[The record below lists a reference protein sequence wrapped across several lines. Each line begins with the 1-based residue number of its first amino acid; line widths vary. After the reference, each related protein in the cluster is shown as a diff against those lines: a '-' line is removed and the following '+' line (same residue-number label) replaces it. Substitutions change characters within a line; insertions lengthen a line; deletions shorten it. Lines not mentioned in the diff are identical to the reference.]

1 MSYSHVG
8 HILEDVMPTSVRLD
22 SQTES
27 LIGRLAKRRRKTKSE
42 IIREAI
48 TILAQRESA
57 NGKALTPFQAMEPL
71 LGCAKG
77 GPTGLSQRTGNHF
90 REILRSKKR

>member
-1 MSYSHVG
+1 
-8 HILEDVMPTSVRLD
+8 MPTSVRLD
-22 SQTES
+22 AQTES

-48 TILAQRESA
+48 TILAQHESA
-57 NGKALTPFQAMEPL
+57 DGTAPTPFQAMEPL

-77 GPTGLSQRTGNHF
+77 GPADLSERTGDRF

>member
-1 MSYSHVG
+1 
-8 HILEDVMPTSVRLD
+8 MPTSVRLD
-22 SQTES
+22 RQTET
-27 LIGRLAKRRRKTKSE
+27 LIGRLAKQRHRTKSE

-48 TILAQRESA
+48 SILAQRESP
-57 NGKALTPFQAMEPL
+57 NGKALTPFESMEPL

-77 GPTGLSQRTGNHF
+77 GGKDLSEHTGERF